1 MIKSAKAQLRDAI
14 RMLEGIKNKLKAIL
28 ELLEKIAPELD

>member
-1 MIKSAKAQLRDAI
+1 MIKSAKTQLRDAI

-28 ELLEKIAPELD
+28 EILDKIAPELE